1 MTHDIT
7 NILKLNQCLSD
18 VILERL
24 SISDEVSNISASILK
39 AIEENKREANKPS
52 NTVEEGLKVFLLY
65 CRYETI
71 IKRCDGKSGE
81 DEHYNVRFLVGCKC
95 YNFLSKEDFLR
106 LSEKYE
112 SRLNTASSSFD
123 NTLKVA
129 TLFIPVVLISGQIYN
144 PTTMDNIQ
152 HEVQHMVQEFRKQ
165 KPIPSNPN
173 LYVRAMQ
180 YLSAKDELT
189 RAIAHILYYSDSSE
203 QDGYVN
209 GLYRQLKSTD
219 RLVDIL
225 ELAETPTV
233 LGLLN
238 LRNAIELVSKADAS
252 GIGVKMKTT
261 FGAPISKGR
270 LLSYARAGER
280 RFLEKIGKVLA
291 LHRETVISKPTY
303 IKENIGGAIT
313 LF

>member
-7 NILKLNQCLSD
+7 NILELNQCLSD

-24 SISDEVSNISASILK
+24 SISDEVSNTSASILK
-39 AIEENKREANKPS
+39 TIEENKREANKQS
-52 NTVEEGLKVFLLY
+52 NTVEEGVKVFPLY

-71 IKRCDGKSGE
+71 IKRYDGKSGE
-81 DEHYNVRFLVGCKC
+81 DKHYNVRFLVGCKC

-225 ELAETPTV
+225 ELIETPTII
-233 LGLLN
+233 GLHN
-238 LRNAIELVSKADAS
+238 LRNAIAYIEDTGDSTVSS
-252 GIGVKMKTT
+252 TLKTT
-261 FGAPISKGR
+261 FKASISKNK
-270 LLSYARAGER
+270 LLSFAKAGER
-280 RFLEKIGKVLA
+280 RFLGKIGKVLA
-291 LHRETVISKPTY
+291 RHREEILNKPTY
-303 IKENIGGAIT
+303 IKENIGDAIT